1 MLDVG
6 LSIIFWDIGHMHLGF
21 SPCLLG
27 KLINDLISLLIRR
40 WEENWWNIAQIYFGK
55 TLWNGRNCNE
65 ENGKNKSHILLLN
78 AKFLITN
85 ANKIHFHLLMVMSKT
100 STMRNWKGVSWIQV

>member
-40 WEENWWNIAQIYFGK
+40 WEEN
-55 TLWNGRNCNE
+55 
-65 ENGKNKSHILLLN
+65 
-78 AKFLITN
+78 
-85 ANKIHFHLLMVMSKT
+85 
-100 STMRNWKGVSWIQV
+100 